1 LGVAAALQNRNKTQG
16 KTFCMKNLFRL
27 CKALGCCLAFTLC
40 LHPAQAATS
49 LAITPPVISCDQLA
63 TIDFTKTAVPMLISA
78 ARMTMTPKGNFCQVT
93 GTIAPR
99 IGFEV
104 YLPAEHWTQRFLQTG
119 CGGLCGNI
127 NINVGN
133 AQSCTPALNGEFVVS
148 SNDMGH
154 SGSMMDASWAADPQK
169 RIDFAYRA
177 NHLTAL
183 ATKAIIQRYYGKPAA
198 FSYFMGCSDG
208 GREAL
213 MEAQRYPDDFD
224 GISAGAP
231 AAFFQFQNSF
241 FHAWNVAGNL
251 RADGTPILL
260 KGKLPVLHRAVIEH
274 CPTGSGVKDGL
285 LANPFACKVDPAWV
299 PHCKAGAKDTDQCLS
314 SEEITA
320 AMRLYAGATDARGN
334 QFVLSGQV
342 PGSELNWPVPATP
355 DEQSMSVMMAMP
367 ALQYVLL
374 PETLAG
380 MKSLTAFPLTK
391 NNFDRVAALAPLY
404 NAANTNLR
412 KFSQRGGKLIMWH
425 GLADDSVSPGFS
437 IAYYRGVQKLLGTE
451 ATDRFLRL
459 FLLPGVGHC
468 GHGEGYDQIDLL
480 SSLMAWTE
488 KALAPAMILST
499 KVAQDPQAFPPMGGK
514 PPMGNGKPSAE
525 VQFHGMMPASSPL
538 AHAGKPPLATRP
550 VYPFPYIAR
559 YLGQGNPLDAASYA
573 PLRSEAFDHL
583 TFGEP
588 AIAYIGPDNQK
599 NYMVRDGKLVVIQ

>member
-1 LGVAAALQNRNKTQG
+1 MKRLLSLCKTLGVCLALLLCQHAAQAAAAL
-16 KTFCMKNLFRL
+16 
-27 CKALGCCLAFTLC
+27 
-40 LHPAQAATS
+40 P
-49 LAITPPVISCDQLA
+49 ITTPVISCEQLA
-63 TIDFTKTAVPMLISA
+63 KIDFIKTASVPMHITA
-78 ARMTMTPKGNFCQVT
+78 ARITSTPKGSFCQVT
-93 GTIAPR
+93 GSIAPR

-133 AQSCTPALNGEFVVS
+133 AQRCTPALNGEFVVS

-154 SGSMMDASWAADPQK
+154 AGSMMDASWAADPQK

-183 ATKAIIQRYYGKPAA
+183 ASKAIIQRYYGKQTA

-241 FHAWNVAGNL
+241 FHAWNVVGNL
-251 RADGTPILL
+251 RPDGTSILL

-274 CPTGSGVKDGL
+274 CSTQSGVNDGL
-285 LANPFACKVDPAWV
+285 LANPFACKIDPAWL
-299 PHCKAGAKDTDQCLS
+299 PHCKTGAKDTDQCLS
-314 SEEITA
+314 SEEIAA
-320 AMRLYAGATDARGN
+320 AMRLYAGASDAQGQ

-355 DEQSMSVMMAMP
+355 DGQPMSVMMAMP

-374 PETLAG
+374 PETMPG
-380 MKSLTAFPLTK
+380 MKSLAAFPLTQK
-391 NNFDRVAALAPLY
+391 NFDRVAALAPLY
-404 NAANTNLR
+404 NAANTNLG
-412 KFSQRGGKLIMWH
+412 KFSQHGGKLIMWH

-437 IAYYRGVQKLLGTE
+437 IAYYRGVQKALGAA

-468 GHGEGYDQIDLL
+468 GHGEGYDQIDIL
-480 SSLMAWTE
+480 SALMAWTE
-488 KALAPAMILST
+488 QAQAPAMILST
-499 KVAQDPQAFPPMGGK
+499 KVAQDPRAFPPMDGK
-514 PPMGNGKPSAE
+514 PPMAAKPPMGKGKPSAAA
-525 VQFHGMMPASSPL
+525 QFHGMMPPSSPL
-538 AHAGKPPLATRP
+538 ADAGKPALATRP
-550 VYPFPYIAR
+550 VYPYPYIAH
-559 YLGQGNPLDAASYA
+559 YLGHGDALDAANYA
-573 PLRSEAFDHL
+573 PVRSVAFDAL

-588 AIAYIGPDNQK
+588 AIGYIGPDNQK
-599 NYMVRDGKLVVIQ
+599 NYVVKDGKLEVTQ